1 MKFKYSWLPLVFLGL
16 TACDVNNDLEP
27 IVEPVAE
34 VVPLNSNGLDL
45 SNYIS
50 VGASFTAGFT
60 DNALFI
66 AAQENS
72 FPNILSQKFSLTG
85 GGNFPQPLMS
95 DNVGGLLFGGTLI
108 QGPRLYFNGTGPASL
123 ASLGAV
129 PSTDVTTPVTGDV
142 NNYGIPGA
150 KSYHF
155 VAPGYG
161 NLSAVPL
168 GQANPYFARFSSGAT
183 ATVLGDA
190 VTRQPTF
197 FSLSEIG
204 GNDVLGYALSGGTGM
219 SQEGNL
225 NPATYGPADITD
237 TNVFDNVMNNM
248 VTALTSNG
256 AKGVVGNLPY
266 ITTLAHF
273 TSVPYN
279 PLDPTADTDA
289 GEQLAAQ
296 IPLLNNVYGAINQI
310 YAGAGQPERSI
321 VFSADTSNALVIYD
335 EDATD
340 LSMAITNTLA
350 ASPTFVPF
358 VESLGLPA
366 AAAPLVAQLLGQQY
380 GKARSAT
387 SGDLFVL
394 PSSSIIGTVNQDAA
408 AALITQSGGLLPATL
423 AGQFSAHGVTLPLA
437 DKWVLTPQEQDAIR
451 VATDAYNGTIKT
463 LADANGLA
471 FVDFNKVL
479 QEGAT
484 SGLKFDRYILTTDLV
499 TGGLVS
505 LDGVHLTARGYAL
518 MANKF
523 LEAIDETYGSNFSA
537 ATDGLAKAD
546 DYPTNYSP
554 SLR

>member
-1 MKFKYSWLPLVFLGL
+1 MKFKYSWLALVLLGL

-27 IVEPVAE
+27 ILQPEPELA
-34 VVPLNSNGLDL
+34 PLNVNGLDF
-45 SNYIS
+45 SNYIA

-72 FPNILSQKFSLTG
+72 FPNILAQKFALGG
-85 GGNFPQPLMS
+85 GGNFSQPLMN
-95 DNVGGLLFGGTLI
+95 DNVGGLLFGGTQI
-108 QGPRLYFNGTGPASL
+108 QGPRLFFNGTGPT
-123 ASLGAV
+123 SLGVFGAT
-129 PSTDVTTPVTGDV
+129 PSTDVTVPVTGSV
-142 NNYGIPGA
+142 GNYGIPGA
-150 KSYHF
+150 KSFHF

-168 GQANPYFARFSSGAT
+168 NLANPYFARFSSGAT

-204 GNDVLGYALSGGTGM
+204 GNDVLGYALAGGTGV
-219 SQEGNL
+219 SQEGNID
-225 NPATYGPADITD
+225 PSTYGRTDITD
-237 TNVFDNVMNNM
+237 TNVFANVMNNM

-273 TSVPYN
+273 TTVPFN
-279 PLDPTADTDA
+279 PLDPTANTDA
-289 GEQLAAQ
+289 GAQLAAQ

-321 VFSADTSNALVIYD
+321 VFSPDGPNAVVVYD

-340 LSMAITNTLA
+340 LSMAITSTLA

-358 VESLGLPA
+358 VQSLNLPA
-366 AAAPLVAQLLGQQY
+366 AAAPLVAQLLGKQY

-387 SGDLFVL
+387 SSDLFVL
-394 PSSSIIGTVNQDAA
+394 PSSAIIGTVNQDAA
-408 AALITQSGGLLPATL
+408 AQLIADSMGQLPVAL

-437 DKWVLTPQEQDAIR
+437 DRWVLTPQEQEEIR
-451 VATDAYNGTIKT
+451 KATDAYNSTIKA
-463 LADANGLA
+463 LADANDLA
-471 FVDFNKVL
+471 FVDFNQVL

-523 LEAIDETYGSNFSA
+523 LEAIDEKYGSNFA
-537 ATDGLAKAD
+537 NAVDGLAKAD